1 MSRPGVVVGNGIPAL
16 IGMLLPMSASAQLC
30 EFGAEMLPF
39 VPASGWPDGLQ
50 GFVRL
55 VNPRAQAAEV
65 AFTARDDA
73 GNAYDLS
80 VSLGPRETLHFNS
93 ADLEAGNVEKG
104 GLVGTGSEPAMGH
117 WRLCFPPGD
126 HAVEPTAYI
135 RTRDGFLT
143 DMTSSVAFAGTWDC
157 AADGLCAEWRLPIFN
172 PAANTN
178 QVSRLRL
185 INNGD
190 DEATVLVTGF
200 RTDGSRNLDSL
211 GNHATVSGTV
221 PASTAVELSAHEL
234 ETGEGLDAK
243 LGIATDV
250 DGVDL
255 PLGNLGPALGKWRLL
270 VRSRGIADS
279 GQLVIVNLMATP
291 TGHVTNL
298 STDHLDAWNRR

>member
-1 MSRPGVVVGNGIPAL
+1 MSRPNVGGRTRVLAV

-30 EFGAEMLPF
+30 GFGAEMLPF

-55 VNPRAQAAEV
+55 VNPREQAADV

-104 GLVGTGSEPAMGH
+104 GLAGTGTALASGH

-143 DMTSSVAFAGTWDC
+143 DMTPAVAFAGTWDC

-190 DEATVLVTGF
+190 DDVTVLVTGF
-200 RTDGSRNLDSL
+200 RTDGSRNLDSF
-211 GNHATVSGTV
+211 GNHATVAGTI

-243 LGIATDV
+243 LGTATDA

-255 PLGNLGPALGKWRLL
+255 PHGSLGPALGKWRLL
-270 VRSRGIADS
+270 VRSHGIADS
-279 GQLVIVNLMATP
+279 GQLVIVNLMTTP

-298 STDHLDAWNRR
+298 SADHMDAWNRR